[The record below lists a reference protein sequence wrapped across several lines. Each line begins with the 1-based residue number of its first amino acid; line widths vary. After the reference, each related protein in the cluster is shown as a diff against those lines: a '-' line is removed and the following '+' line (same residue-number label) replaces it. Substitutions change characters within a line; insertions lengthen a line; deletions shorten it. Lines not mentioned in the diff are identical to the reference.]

1 MYCWI
6 QIASILLR
14 IFVSMFISDIACNFI
29 FVCGIFGFSIRVNEF
44 ESFPSS
50 AIFWN
55 IFRRIGVNSSLNV
68 SKNSLVKS
76 SGPGLFVCQEFII
89 TVSVSML
96 VIILFIFTN
105 YSWFILGRW
114 YLSKNLS
121 ISSRLL
127 PFYWYALSYSILAY
141 AILLAYTFL

>member
-14 IFVSMFISDIACNFI
+14 IFVSMFISDIALILFLC
-29 FVCGIFGFSIRVNEF
+29 VVSLSGFGIRVNEF

-55 IFRRIGVNSSLNV
+55 IFRRIGINSSLNV

-76 SGPGLFVCQEFII
+76 SGPGLFVCREFII
-89 TVSVSML
+89 RVSVSML
-96 VIILFIFTN
+96 VIILLIFSN
-105 YSWFILGRW
+105 SSWFSLGRQ
-114 YLSKNLS
+114 YLSKNVS
-121 ISSRLL
+121 ISSRL
-127 PFYWYALSYSILAY
+127 SILF
-141 AILLAYTFL
+141 AYTFS